1 MSRPLEDIERQLAA
15 EIILGAWIKDEL
27 VGMVREILWT
37 GFSKLS
43 VADWLQKHGAVS
55 EEDFLLEPHR
65 NRFTVLLGRTTHIAY
80 HLGQAK
86 LSERVQT

>member
-1 MSRPLEDIERQLAA
+1 VRSSHAIYVSHQLFGKRP
-15 EIILGAWIKDEL
+15 
-27 VGMVREILWT
+27 VRFLWT

-55 EEDFLLEPHR
+55 EEDFLREPHW
-65 NRFTVLLGRTTHIAY
+65 NQFTILLARTAHIAY